1 MIKSQK
7 TMIINEH
14 KQDYLNKEVFKYIS
28 LVQVATFNS
37 TPTAHNGSISQ
48 RKTQNFTLFE
58 SEEVIIS
65 QKLGQTVV
73 SKSFNLVKEGISFQ
87 ITESDYPN
95 YLNFLN
101 QIYKDKKI
109 SDLIS
114 FSFLEKIVFKYI
126 IDTKRTNQAAKDFC
140 NYILDEINNSVKEFE
155 VHFKILYLDIE
166 SNFKLGNV
174 NFEYVDENY
183 FQGNRKLEYYEDFR
197 GNVLVSTLVTAEK
210 QKAQEIAF
218 KKCSL
223 AVDCLKLFFDIIIV
237 PEERLSFDIDSRT
250 KESDENE
257 VIFFENSDR
266 SKISVNNFR
275 IPTHQNINKHQFEIF
290 EKRGISKF
298 NLFLK
303 QIDETENLTE
313 LDLTI
318 INSIQLFA
326 RAIYQNNLNKRVVE
340 LFTLLESLVLSD
352 SNEPVLNSLTKYI
365 SKLVTKNIEERK
377 FIISLLKEMYG
388 IRSSYVHHAKQREI
402 NIQNLGKF
410 QYYIHILITI
420 LIELSKSHTKKDTIL
435 KEIDDAILAAY

>member
-1 MIKSQK
+1 
-7 TMIINEH
+7 MIINEH

-37 TPTAHNGSISQ
+37 TSTAHNGSISQ

-95 YLNFLN
+95 YLNFLS

-140 NYILDEINNSVKEFE
+140 NYIIDEINNSVKEFE

-275 IPTHQNINKHQFEIF
+275 IPTHQNINKYQFEIF

>member
-1 MIKSQK
+1 
-7 TMIINEH
+7 MIINEH

-37 TPTAHNGSISQ
+37 TSTAHNGSISQ

-140 NYILDEINNSVKEFE
+140 NYIIDEINNSVKEFE

-275 IPTHQNINKHQFEIF
+275 IPTHQNINKYQFEIF

>member
-1 MIKSQK
+1 
-7 TMIINEH
+7 MIINEH

>member
-1 MIKSQK
+1 MINK
-7 TMIINEH
+7 H

-28 LVQVATFNS
+28 AIQVVTFDS
-37 TPTAHNGSISQ
+37 TLTSHNGSISQ
-48 RKTQNFTLFE
+48 RKIQNFTPFD

-73 SKSFNLVKEGISFQ
+73 SKSFNLVKEGISFH

-95 YLNFLN
+95 YLNFIN

-126 IDTKRTNQAAKDFC
+126 IDTKRTNQASKDFC
-140 NYILDEINNSVKEFE
+140 KYILDEINNSVKEFE

-166 SNFKLGNV
+166 SNFRLGNV
-174 NFEYVDENY
+174 NFQYVDENY

-197 GNVLVSTLVTAEK
+197 GNVLVSTLVLAEK

-266 SKISVNNFR
+266 SKISINNFR
-275 IPTHQNINKHQFEIF
+275 IPTHQNINKHQFDIF

-303 QIDETENLTE
+303 QIDEKENLTE

-340 LFTLLESLVLSD
+340 LFTQLESLVLSD

-410 QYYIHILITI
+410 QYYIHNLITI
-420 LIELSKSHTKKDTIL
+420 LIELSTSHITKDTIL

>member
-1 MIKSQK
+1 
-7 TMIINEH
+7 MIINEH
-14 KQDYLNKEVFKYIS
+14 KQKYLNKEVFKYIS
-28 LVQVATFNS
+28 AIQVTTFNS
-37 TPTAHNGSISQ
+37 TLTSHNGSISE
-48 RKTQNFTLFE
+48 RKIQNFTPFE

-65 QKLGQTVV
+65 EKLGQTVV
-73 SKSFNLVKEGISFQ
+73 SKSFNLTKEGTSYH
-87 ITESDYPN
+87 ITSSDYPN

-114 FSFLEKIVFKYI
+114 FSFLEKIVFKFI
-126 IDTKRTNQAAKDFC
+126 INTKRNNQASEDLC

-174 NFEYVDENY
+174 NFEYVGENY
-183 FQGNRKLEYYEDFR
+183 FQGNREQEYYEDFR
-197 GNVLVSTLVTAEK
+197 GNVLVSTLVKAEK

-218 KKCSL
+218 EKCSL
-223 AVDCLKLFFDIIIV
+223 AVDCLKLFFDIIIF

-266 SKISVNNFR
+266 SKISINNFR
-275 IPTHQNINKHQFEIF
+275 IPTHQNINKQQFDIF

-303 QIDETENLTE
+303 QIDEKENLTE

-318 INSIQLFA
+318 VNSIKLFA
-326 RAIYQNNLNKRVVE
+326 KALYQNNLNQRVVE
-340 LFTLLESLVLSD
+340 LFTQLESLVLSD
-352 SNEPVLNSLTKYI
+352 SNEPILNSLTKYI
-365 SKLVTKNIEERK
+365 SKLVTKNVEERK
-377 FIISLLKEMYG
+377 FIITLLKEMYG

-402 NIQNLGKF
+402 NIQNLSKF
-410 QYYIHILITI
+410 QYYIHNLITI
-420 LIELSKSHTKKDTIL
+420 LIELSTSHITKDTIL
-435 KEIDDAILAAY
+435 KEIDDAILASY